1 MEALP
6 HGSTDVLPA
15 VALCLSRILGS
26 DPAAVTPEVTLE
38 SLDIDSIVIVELIL
52 GIQTDLGVKVEL
64 GDITPADTVAA
75 VAAHVAGLLRNTQ
88 EARS

>member
-6 HGSTDVLPA
+6 QGSTDVLPA
-15 VALCLSRILGS
+15 VALCLSHILGS
-26 DPAAVTPEVTLE
+26 DAAAVPPEATLE

-52 GIQTDLGVKVEL
+52 GIQKDLGVKVEL
-64 GDITPADTVAA
+64 GDITPADTVSA
-75 VAAHVAGLLRNTQ
+75 VAAHVAGLLQNTQ